1 VQFTIDGKAVG
12 ARLTRPDAGQQYLYS
27 MTFDTS
33 SLAPGPHTVSALV
46 TDNASNAASAAAVAI
61 TAGPAQYVPVLNYH
75 GISSD
80 GSSIYNQTPAEADQ
94 QLAYLK
100 ANGYTSVTLDQY
112 RRWLTGVDIGVS
124 KPVLI
129 TVDDA
134 LDSDLAWDPLL
145 KNYGFKAVMF
155 VITGYADNT
164 TPGDA
169 SPDNLLWSTIQSLAT
184 NGRWE
189 IAFHAGRYGHG
200 NSYAA
205 GAKIGTST
213 YTSACPYFYTCLSQT
228 TTGTGRNK
236 KTTTETVSAY
246 EAAVAAEVSEGMSEL
261 RQKVPN
267 SSLLAWAA
275 PFNDAGQ
282 WTNLYNDPSGAAQAW
297 LPGFM
302 ASNFPIV
309 FTETNPVTYAQA
321 SGTVGSLTAYNRHY
335 RFEIH
340 TDTTIGQFAAALSDP
355 AFAR

>member
-1 VQFTIDGKAVG
+1 MVVTEKGIGPVEIGMTVPHAEAMLKTSLAPPAGTDSA
-12 ARLTRPDAGQQYLYS
+12 ACRLTRWEGAPAGL
-27 MTFDTS
+27 
-33 SLAPGPHTVSALV
+33 SLMFEGGKVVRVDVDSG
-46 TDNASNAASAAAVAI
+46 S
-61 TAGPAQYVPVLNYH
+61 VP
-75 GISSD
+75 
-80 GSSIYNQTPAEADQ
+80 T
-94 QLAYLK
+94 
-100 ANGYTSVTLDQY
+100 
-112 RRWLTGVDIGVS
+112 
-124 KPVLI
+124 
-129 TVDDA
+129 
-134 LDSDLAWDPLL
+134 
-145 KNYGFKAVMF
+145 
-155 VITGYADNT
+155 
-164 TPGDA
+164 
-169 SPDNLLWSTIQSLAT
+169 
-184 NGRWE
+184 
-189 IAFHAGRYGHG
+189 
-200 NSYAA
+200 AA